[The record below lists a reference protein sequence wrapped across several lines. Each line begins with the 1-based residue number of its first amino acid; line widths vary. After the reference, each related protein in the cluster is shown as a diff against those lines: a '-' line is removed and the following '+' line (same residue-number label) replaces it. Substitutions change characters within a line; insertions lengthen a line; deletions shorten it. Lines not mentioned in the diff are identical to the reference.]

1 MVVKHLCCTLPVMVK
16 ISEAQKGKNN
26 EMEKDL
32 VKMKPEKTWEFRL
45 PVTTKPNK
53 QRQGLNLYGS
63 FIQMAGDLRRWRVH
77 TLTDYL
83 VFSFQANV
91 FIAGDKQDVVRGF
104 ENQGKVNWI
113 RKKTTSVFL
122 YWAVVLSCAPGSGL

>member
-1 MVVKHLCCTLPVMVK
+1 MVK

-77 TLTDYL
+77 TLTDYR

-91 FIAGDKQDVVRGF
+91 FIAGDKHDVVRGF

>member
-1 MVVKHLCCTLPVMVK
+1 MVK

-77 TLTDYL
+77 TLTDHF
-83 VFSFQANV
+83 VFSFQARL
-91 FIAGDKQDVVRGF
+91 FIAGNKQGAVRALRF
-104 ENQGKVNWI
+104 REKLI
-113 RKKTTSVFL
+113 
-122 YWAVVLSCAPGSGL
+122 GL